1 MLVELHLVVDRVDV
15 PDTLRVARELRHV
28 LHHPLDDLDVTF
40 TEGRHQARHLAVV
53 LGVDVG
59 VGVHEQLY
67 DVQVAACR
75 REQRQCNVTLVERD
89 IKSVKQLWCVSTARL
104 RFLLQFL

>member
-59 VGVHEQLY
+59 AGVHEQLY

-89 IKSVKQLWCVSTARL
+89 IKSVTQLGLFTPCYSE
-104 RFLLQFL
+104 FLAIC